1 MSTGSEKAAWP
12 NHFRA
17 EQFGAIRDKREDRN
31 GDDFLKFKKPLV
43 KKGTA
48 LSASPRVVI

>member
-1 MSTGSEKAAWP
+1 MSTGSGKAVWP

-31 GDDFLKFKKPLV
+31 GDGFLKFEKPLV
-43 KKGTA
+43 KKGRA
-48 LSASPRVVI
+48 LSVSPGVVT